1 MAEDSKSTADW
12 RKLYTDLV
20 KSLALETESHDKR
33 KHARLL
39 VPDEIDLVIEIGAE
53 SHEVIDI
60 SPGGISFFTDRP
72 NSGGEEVTISYDN
85 TFKLNSDVV
94 YCSVEGADVPEYEEG
109 HRVGA
114 RFLEEDEGYRIMVM
128 MLEFY
133 EGKLSGSIG

>member
-60 SPGGISFFTDRP
+60 SPGKVSVVAGEAPEHILMPEFT
-72 NSGGEEVTISYDN
+72 EVP
-85 TFKLNSDVV
+85 
-94 YCSVEGADVPEYEEG
+94 VE
-109 HRVGA
+109 
-114 RFLEEDEGYRIMVM
+114 
-128 MLEFY
+128 
-133 EGKLSGSIG
+133 

>member
-1 MAEDSKSTADW
+1 MADGSKSTTDW

-20 KSLALETESHDKR
+20 KSLALETETQDKR

-53 SHEVIDI
+53 SYEVIDI

-72 NSGGEEVTISYDN
+72 SSGGEEVTISYDN
-85 TFKLNSDVV
+85 TFKLISNIV
-94 YCSVEGADVPEYEEG
+94 YCSVDSADVPEYEDG

-114 RFLEEDEGYRIMVM
+114 RFIEEDEGYRIMVM
-128 MLEFY
+128 VLEFY
-133 EGKLSGSIG
+133 EGKLGAAQG